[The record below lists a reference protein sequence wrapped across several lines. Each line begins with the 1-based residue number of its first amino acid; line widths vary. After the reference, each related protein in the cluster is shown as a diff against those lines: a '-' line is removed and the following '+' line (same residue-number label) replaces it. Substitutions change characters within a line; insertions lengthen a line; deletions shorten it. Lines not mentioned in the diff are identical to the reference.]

1 MVKLNS
7 FDADEAA
14 EAAAATADDD
24 NIRTINDNNK
34 DTMIFILYQY
44 Q

>member
-7 FDADEAA
+7 FDADEA
-14 EAAAATADDD
+14 AAAATADDD
-24 NIRTINDNNK
+24 NIRTIIDNNK